1 MNTDSRTVLITGG
14 SSGIG
19 LDAARAFH
27 ARGANVLLNGRNEE
41 KLAAAAATFDD
52 TSHVA
57 TVAGNVGEKKTGQE
71 MVRTAVERFGSVDV
85 LINSAGI
92 FEPKPFL
99 DYTEDDLDRHLT
111 GNLKG
116 VFFTSQAAV
125 AQMRKQK
132 GGVIINVG
140 TVLVHHSMAGLP
152 DSAPLASKGGI
163 HALTT
168 NLASELAQDNIRVN
182 TIAPGVIRTPIYGD
196 SDVDSFG
203 GIALRNRVGEMKDT
217 TDAILYLAD
226 ADFVTGVTLNVDGGY
241 AAGRPSA

>member
-1 MNTDSRTVLITGG
+1 MNAKTKTVLITGG

-19 LDAARAFH
+19 LDAARAFY
-27 ARGANVLLNGRNEE
+27 ARGANVVLNGRNPE

-52 TSHVA
+52 TSRVA
-57 TVAGNVGEKKTGQE
+57 TVAGNVGEKKTGEE

-85 LINSAGI
+85 LINNAGI
-92 FEPKPFL
+92 FESKPFL

-116 VFFTSQAAV
+116 AFFTSQAAV
-125 AQMRKQK
+125 AQMRKQG

-140 TVLVHHSMAGLP
+140 TVLVNHSMAGLP
-152 DSAPLASKGGI
+152 DAAPLVSKGGI

-182 TIAPGVIRTPIYGD
+182 TIAPGVIRTPLYGD
-196 SDVDSFG
+196 SDVDAFG
-203 GIALRNRVGEMKDT
+203 GIALRNRVGEVQDT
-217 TDAILYLAD
+217 TDAILYLAE

-241 AAGRPSA
+241 VAGRPAA

>member
-1 MNTDSRTVLITGG
+1 MNAKTRTVLITGG

-19 LDAARAFH
+19 LDAARAFY
-27 ARGANVLLNGRNEE
+27 ARGANVVLNGRNPE

-52 TSHVA
+52 ASRVA

-85 LINSAGI
+85 LINNAGI
-92 FEPKPFL
+92 FESKPFL
-99 DYTEDDLDRHLT
+99 DYTEEDLDRHLT

-116 VFFTSQAAV
+116 AFFTSQAAV
-125 AQMRKQK
+125 AQMRKQD

-140 TVLVHHSMAGLP
+140 TVLVNHSMAGLP
-152 DSAPLASKGGI
+152 DSAPLVSKGGI

-182 TIAPGVIRTPIYGD
+182 TIAPGVIRTPLYGD
-196 SDVDSFG
+196 SDVDAFG
-203 GIALRNRVGEMKDT
+203 GIALRNRVGETQDT

-241 AAGRPSA
+241 TAGRPAA

>member
-1 MNTDSRTVLITGG
+1 MNTKTRTVLITGS

-27 ARGANVLLNGRNEE
+27 ARGDNVVLNGRDEA
-41 KLAAAAATFDD
+41 KLAAAAESFDD
-52 TSHVA
+52 TSRVA
-57 TVAGNVGEKKTGQE
+57 AVAGNVGEKKTGQE

-85 LINSAGI
+85 LINNAGI

-116 VFFTSQAAV
+116 AFFTSQAV
-125 AQMRKQK
+125 VEQMRKQD

-140 TVLVHHSMAGLP
+140 TVLVNHSMAGLP
-152 DSAPLASKGGI
+152 DSAPLVSKGGI

-203 GIALRNRVGEMKDT
+203 GIALRNRVGETKDT

-241 AAGRPSA
+241 VAGRPAA